1 MLRSKGTLHDD
12 DDTSGTSFL
21 IRSRQWLFMEL
32 PYPDIVELVDFFHSI
47 GKLLIILGIIFI
59 AGGIVFTLAPKIPWL
74 GKMPGDIV
82 IQKRNVTFYFP
93 IVTCIIISI
102 IITILFSFFG
112 RR

>member
-1 MLRSKGTLHDD
+1 
-12 DDTSGTSFL
+12 
-21 IRSRQWLFMEL
+21 MEL